1 MEKRQKKDSRN
12 NGNNLSRVEIYQIWD
27 NVSIREQQLEAQLL
41 KYSAHHMAEFPL
53 SPRRCISHTVWI
65 SFMEQQHQLEWSEP
79 GGHII
84 IYLILQE
91 TPNKIIVFAAL
102 TRYKEY
108 Q

>member
-12 NGNNLSRVEIYQIWD
+12 NGNNLYRVEIYRIWD
-27 NVSIREQQLEAQLL
+27 NVSIREQHLEAQML
-41 KYSAHHMAEFPL
+41 KYSAQCMAEFPL

-65 SFMEQQHQLEWSEP
+65 SFMEQHQLEWSEP

-84 IYLILQE
+84 IYLILQV